1 MTHKQ
6 TIESVKQKT
15 LRHPISY
22 VGIGLHSGRKVSM
35 VVHPAE
41 PNAGIHFLRKDLPSG
56 EGLIAARWYN
66 VVDTEMS
73 TAIGNEYGHA
83 IDTVEHLM
91 AALRGCGVD
100 NALVEVDGPEV
111 PIMDGSSEP
120 FVAMIERVGT
130 REQDALRNAIWIQRP
145 IEVRDG
151 DKYAIL
157 MPGNT
162 PRITVEIDFDSAA
175 VGSQTLSVELVDEA
189 FRRQV
194 ARARTFGFMNQ
205 IEALKK
211 RGLIKGGS
219 LRNAIL
225 VDGDRIVNDSGLR
238 YRDEFV
244 RHKVLDCLGDL
255 SLAGVPILGHYYA
268 YKPGHALNSRLM
280 EQLFESRDSWSYIT
294 VDEFN
299 ALMGEGGQRTKQ
311 PWQSVQDVI
320 EKRAARSR

>member
-1 MTHKQ
+1 MTHGQ
-6 TIESVKQKT
+6 PFTSVKQKT
-15 LRHPISY
+15 LRHPVAY
-22 VGIGLHSGRKVSM
+22 VGIGLHCGRKVSM

-41 PNAGIHFLRKDLPSG
+41 PDTGIHFMRKDLSAG
-56 EGLIAARWYN
+56 EGLIAARWHN
-66 VVDTEMS
+66 IVDTEMS
-73 TAIGNEYGHA
+73 TAIGNEYGHS

-120 FVAMIERVGT
+120 FVTMIERIGT
-130 REQDALRNAIWIQRP
+130 QIQDVPRNAIWIQRP
-145 IEVRDG
+145 VEVRDG
-151 DKYAIL
+151 DRYAIL
-157 MPGNT
+157 MPANT
-162 PRITVEIDFDSAA
+162 LRISVEIDFDNVM

-205 IEALKK
+205 VEALKK

-225 VDGDRIVNDSGLR
+225 VDGDRIVNENGLR

-255 SLAGVPILGHYYA
+255 SLAGAPILGHYYA
-268 YKPGHALNSRLM
+268 YKPGHELNHRLM
-280 EQLFESRDSWSYIT
+280 QKLFAARDTWFYIT
-294 VDEFN
+294 VNEFN
-299 ALMGEGGQRTKQ
+299 ALIGRHGQGLKPPR
-311 PWQSVQDVI
+311 QSVVGMLRKQAVC
-320 EKRAARSR
+320 

>member
-1 MTHKQ
+1 MTHGQ
-6 TIESVKQKT
+6 PFESVNQKT
-15 LRHPISY
+15 LRHPIAY
-22 VGIGLHSGRKVSM
+22 VGIGLHCGRKVSM

-41 PNAGIHFLRKDLPSG
+41 PNTGIYFLRKDLSAG

-73 TAIGNEYGHA
+73 TALGNEYGHS

-120 FVAMIERVGT
+120 FVAMIERIGT
-130 REQDALRNAIWIQRP
+130 QTQDAPRNAIWIQRP
-145 IEVRDG
+145 VEVRDG

-162 PRITVEIDFDSAA
+162 PRITVEIDFDNAV

-225 VDGDRIVNDSGLR
+225 VDGDRIVNESGLR

-255 SLAGVPILGHYYA
+255 SLAAVPILGHYYA
-268 YKPGHALNSRLM
+268 YKPGHELNSQLL
-280 EQLFESRDSWSYIT
+280 QKLFESRDAWSYIT
-294 VDEFN
+294 VNEFN
-299 ALMGEGGQRTKQ
+299 ALMGQGMKPPR
-311 PWQSVQDVI
+311 QSVSEVLRKQAVCC
-320 EKRAARSR
+320 

>member
-1 MTHKQ
+1 MTHGQ
-6 TIESVKQKT
+6 QFESVNQKT
-15 LRHPISY
+15 LRHPVAY
-22 VGIGLHSGRKVSM
+22 VGIGLHSGRKASM
-35 VVHPAE
+35 VVRPGE
-41 PNAGIHFLRKDLPSG
+41 PNTGIYFMRKDLSAG

-73 TAIGNEYGHA
+73 TAIGNEYGHS

-100 NALVEVDGPEV
+100 SAMIEVDGPEV

-120 FVAMIERVGT
+120 FVAMIKRVGT
-130 REQDALRNAIWIQRP
+130 QEQDAPRNAIWIQRP
-145 IEVRDG
+145 VEVRDG

-162 PRITVEIDFDSAA
+162 PRITVEIDFDNSV
-175 VGSQTLSVELVDEA
+175 VGSQTLSVELVDED

-219 LRNAIL
+219 LHNAIL
-225 VDGDRIVNDSGLR
+225 VDGDRIINESGLR

-268 YKPGHALNSRLM
+268 YKPGHGLNSLLM
-280 EQLFESRDSWSYIT
+280 QKLFEVRDSWSYIT
-294 VDEFN
+294 VNEFN
-299 ALMGEGGQRTKQ
+299 ALMGQGGQSIKQ
-311 PWQSVQDVI
+311 PRQSASEAPRMQ
-320 EKRAARSR
+320 ASR